1 MLAPFNAGTMDGER
15 PREWIKNTA
24 GCRGVITYL
33 YTTKNRL
40 TYIQIKI
47 INLIQTILNKVE
59 EKNKREI
66 IERKKSKQKDFVKFG
81 LEYFVINKFW
91 KEKSWCKIFVQAKI

>member
-1 MLAPFNAGTMDGER
+1 MSDPACFQSAVRSRHVTLSRF
-15 PREWIKNTA
+15 KKQTA
-24 GCRGVITYL
+24 VTYL